1 MSTSSSTLQL
11 LDKIKEVGT
20 AWLYS
25 WLFLQVPLV
34 YETSVV
40 LSYYSVSFPSLKNTR
55 IAQSWTIYRFERR
68 ERSPSHSRSYWKE
81 LLYCTVAKHCNKTR
95 GISDDCCRNGLCCR
109 SDWNVTKS
117 VPEILPQMQGT
128 RSNPLR
134 ETDNNNLKD
143 NTFICSSY
151 NKINHLNS
159 IEQDVSFL
167 QIGPKYSK
175 MVNSCNTQPI
185 FPTADAIDDAE
196 PFRSEKNPSVLFKH
210 SQSVSPFANRSK
222 CNDKKAGSFSSGHIS
237 PKMSSANSSKKVLVC
252 KGIADCPKLTDSAYW
267 TGTTGTATAKQPTNT
282 VGGEINQSGTD
293 SFGSEKGN
301 KSGLSRLSE
310 DLHSHCSTLS
320 STSTK
325 DDFGRSDFL
334 TGLNGTPQ
342 AHYTSKSDLDEGGA
356 RSPPDEDSFFVNM
369 SDVEKHR
376 KAKGKEEIG
385 GYHGDE
391 EKDSLPS
398 TNQVEKVPS
407 TASFV
412 KSTSSTYSL
421 TRLSPRPVGMVEN
434 FVAGSYQI
442 QPINHSLKPPYS
454 DGRSSL
460 QDDSNSINTPPKGV
474 TVQTSGKGSVSI
486 TSTTAIMESTTSGHK
501 NSQLILPVML
511 LPLNISEKYRVSIV
525 LPQ

>member
-1 MSTSSSTLQL
+1 MQCKIICNNRSKVSNVTIYGIYITSGSVGDLAMSTLQL
-11 LDKIKEVGT
+11 FDKIKEVGT
-20 AWLYS
+20 VWLYS

-40 LSYYSVSFPSLKNTR
+40 LSYYSVSFPSPKNTR

-143 NTFICSSY
+143 NTFICNSY

-210 SQSVSPFANRSK
+210 SQSLSPFANKSK
-222 CNDKKAGSFSSGHIS
+222 GNDKKPSS
-237 PKMSSANSSKKVLVC
+237 V
-252 KGIADCPKLTDSAYW
+252 
-267 TGTTGTATAKQPTNT
+267 
-282 VGGEINQSGTD
+282 
-293 SFGSEKGN
+293 
-301 KSGLSRLSE
+301 
-310 DLHSHCSTLS
+310 HCS
-320 STSTK
+320 
-325 DDFGRSDFL
+325 
-334 TGLNGTPQ
+334 
-342 AHYTSKSDLDEGGA
+342 
-356 RSPPDEDSFFVNM
+356 
-369 SDVEKHR
+369 
-376 KAKGKEEIG
+376 
-385 GYHGDE
+385 GY
-391 EKDSLPS
+391 
-398 TNQVEKVPS
+398 V
-407 TASFV
+407 
-412 KSTSSTYSL
+412 
-421 TRLSPRPVGMVEN
+421 
-434 FVAGSYQI
+434 
-442 QPINHSLKPPYS
+442 
-454 DGRSSL
+454 
-460 QDDSNSINTPPKGV
+460 
-474 TVQTSGKGSVSI
+474 
-486 TSTTAIMESTTSGHK
+486 
-501 NSQLILPVML
+501 
-511 LPLNISEKYRVSIV
+511 V
-525 LPQ
+525 L